1 MKWLDDDYI
10 MDTWNKKYRNVVQV
24 DSETVNS
31 ETLQQW
37 FNRVCNGDEELIKR
51 MEDMKFLFG
60 GRILANRGLVT
71 KDHKVTLSN
80 CYVLPPVEDNIE
92 SIFGTAKDLATI
104 FSRGGGVGIDI
115 SKLRYKGAP
124 VRNSAETTT
133 GAVSFMQLYDIT
145 TAIIGQKGRR
155 GALII
160 SMDADHPDI
169 EDFIDI
175 KKDLNL
181 ITNANISVKVSDRF
195 MRYAV
200 EHPGESYTILC
211 KLIDEETRETWHTH
225 SICVTPSKILEHLAE
240 NNWKMAE
247 PGVLFWDRM
256 KNYNF
261 IENNPHINITGVN
274 PCVTGDTLILTD
286 EGYVPIIDRV
296 GLPTNVWNGHEYSI
310 VIPKRTGKN
319 QDILRVTLS
328 DGSML
333 NVTPYHKFILRE
345 SSRVVGRVEAKD
357 LEIGSK
363 IEKCEYPVIEGY
375 DTPTLDMYTQG
386 FFSGDGYIS
395 KAEGRNDRQLIKL
408 YDVKNKLIPRLD
420 ATLYGELKEDKNI
433 VRLNQ
438 KYEDKTFV
446 PPTNYTKE
454 ARLEWLAG
462 LIDSD
467 GSYEE
472 NSGIQITSINK
483 DFLLQVKLMLNT
495 LGVHSS
501 VTLCKEACTKEMP
514 GGTYDCKECY
524 RLLIS
529 KYYVYQLYH
538 LGLTLY
544 RVKIEDKEPNRN
556 AGRYV
561 QVIDVTKVGKADE
574 VFCFNEHKN
583 HSGIFNGVY
592 TANCGELPLP
602 DYGSC
607 NLGNIN
613 LSAYVKNPF
622 TDMAEFDFVALT
634 HDVPIYVKALN
645 DVLIEGKEYHPLR
658 KQRDA
663 IRDYRQIGLGVTG
676 LADMLIKM
684 RILYGSKEACQLVSG
699 IYRVIINQSVI
710 ASVDYAVGNDCLSY
724 KGFNVEDFCNCTFA
738 QKVLDKETKDYVKAK
753 GKVYNSQFLTIPP
766 TGSVSIVLGNCSSG
780 VEPNFDWRY
789 NRKIETIYDE
799 PRKVLVTAGIVK
811 EYAEYL
817 DMSVDKVLEVG
828 LPDYFVTATKGVT
841 YMQRV
846 AMQSACQDYIDGAIS
861 GTVNLP
867 NDATVE
873 DIVDLY
879 KEAWLQGLKGITV
892 YRVGS
897 EREGILT
904 KIEEKPVT
912 LKEDDIR
919 PITVPLQRGEKKAIA
934 PDTIYYKE
942 EVKIGCGELNLFIG
956 YSPSEKA
963 LQDFWVKRK
972 GNGGCERNIESTVIS
987 MSLLQRVGGSFE
999 MLEESFK
1006 GIGSCNSFVHARS
1019 KGAKLSKGSNC
1030 GQAIFNTLYDFVK
1043 RMEKQNAEIDDRHVL
1058 KHAFAEG
1065 DPSLPTIFGTPC
1077 PSCGKP
1083 LHRQGGCYTCDE
1095 CGYNRCD

>member
-10 MDTWNKKYRNVVQV
+10 KDTWNKKYRNVVQK
-24 DSETVNS
+24 DENTVNS
-31 ETLQQW
+31 ETLHNW
-37 FNRVCNGDEELIKR
+37 FKRVCNGNKELIQR

-160 SMDADHPDI
+160 AMDAEHPDV

-195 MRYAV
+195 MRYAI
-200 EHPGESYTILC
+200 EKPGESYTMIC
-211 KLIDEETRETWHTH
+211 KLIDEETRKTWHEHVTT
-225 SICVTPSKILEHLAE
+225 VTPSKILEHIAE

-261 IENNPHINITGVN
+261 IENNPYIDITGVN
-274 PCVTGDTLILTD
+274 P
-286 EGYVPIIDRV
+286 
-296 GLPTNVWNGHEYSI
+296 
-310 VIPKRTGKN
+310 
-319 QDILRVTLS
+319 
-328 DGSML
+328 
-333 NVTPYHKFILRE
+333 
-345 SSRVVGRVEAKD
+345 
-357 LEIGSK
+357 
-363 IEKCEYPVIEGY
+363 
-375 DTPTLDMYTQG
+375 
-386 FFSGDGYIS
+386 
-395 KAEGRNDRQLIKL
+395 
-408 YDVKNKLIPRLD
+408 
-420 ATLYGELKEDKNI
+420 
-433 VRLNQ
+433 
-438 KYEDKTFV
+438 
-446 PPTNYTKE
+446 
-454 ARLEWLAG
+454 
-462 LIDSD
+462 
-467 GSYEE
+467 
-472 NSGIQITSINK
+472 
-483 DFLLQVKLMLNT
+483 
-495 LGVHSS
+495 
-501 VTLCKEACTKEMP
+501 
-514 GGTYDCKECY
+514 
-524 RLLIS
+524 
-529 KYYVYQLYH
+529 
-538 LGLTLY
+538 
-544 RVKIEDKEPNRN
+544 
-556 AGRYV
+556 
-561 QVIDVTKVGKADE
+561 
-574 VFCFNEHKN
+574 
-583 HSGIFNGVY
+583 
-592 TANCGELPLP
+592 CGELPLP

-613 LSAYVKNPF
+613 LSAYVREPF
-622 TDMAEFDFVALT
+622 EEKAWFDFTALT
-634 HDVPIYVKALN
+634 HDVPIYVNALN

-684 RILYGSKEACQLVSG
+684 RIMYGSKEACQLVSE

-710 ASVDYAVGNDCLSY
+710 ASVDYAVDNDCLSY

-766 TGSVSIVLGNCSSG
+766 TGSVSIILGNCSSG

-789 NRKIETIYDE
+789 NRKIETIYEE

-817 DMSVDKVLEVG
+817 GMSVDKVLEVG

-873 DIVDLY
+873 DIVNLY

-904 KIEEKPVT
+904 EITPVT
-912 LKEDDIR
+912 SEETKLEIPRGKKLEQLE
-919 PITVPLQRGEKKAIA
+919 LQRGEKKAIA

-1043 RMEKQNAEIDDRHVL
+1043 RMEKNEGRYVLNAE
-1058 KHAFAEG
+1058 G
-1065 DPSLPTIFGTPC
+1065 NPNLPVVINNPC

-1095 CGYNRCD
+1095 CGFSKCD

>member
-10 MDTWNKKYRNVVQV
+10 MDTWNKKYRNVVQK
-24 DSETVNS
+24 DENTVNS
-31 ETLQQW
+31 ETLHNW
-37 FNRVCNGDEELIKR
+37 FKRVCNGNKELIKR

-80 CYVLPPVEDNIE
+80 CYVLPPVEDNID

-160 SMDADHPDI
+160 AMDAEHPDV
-169 EDFIDI
+169 EDFINI

-200 EHPGESYTILC
+200 ENPGESYTMMC
-211 KLIDEETRETWHTH
+211 KLIDEETGETWHTH
-225 SICVTPSKILEHLAE
+225 RISVTPSKILEHIAE

-261 IENNPHINITGVN
+261 IENNPYINITGVN
-274 PCVTGDTLILTD
+274 P
-286 EGYVPIIDRV
+286 
-296 GLPTNVWNGHEYSI
+296 
-310 VIPKRTGKN
+310 
-319 QDILRVTLS
+319 
-328 DGSML
+328 
-333 NVTPYHKFILRE
+333 
-345 SSRVVGRVEAKD
+345 
-357 LEIGSK
+357 
-363 IEKCEYPVIEGY
+363 
-375 DTPTLDMYTQG
+375 
-386 FFSGDGYIS
+386 
-395 KAEGRNDRQLIKL
+395 
-408 YDVKNKLIPRLD
+408 
-420 ATLYGELKEDKNI
+420 
-433 VRLNQ
+433 
-438 KYEDKTFV
+438 
-446 PPTNYTKE
+446 
-454 ARLEWLAG
+454 
-462 LIDSD
+462 
-467 GSYEE
+467 
-472 NSGIQITSINK
+472 
-483 DFLLQVKLMLNT
+483 
-495 LGVHSS
+495 
-501 VTLCKEACTKEMP
+501 
-514 GGTYDCKECY
+514 
-524 RLLIS
+524 
-529 KYYVYQLYH
+529 
-538 LGLTLY
+538 
-544 RVKIEDKEPNRN
+544 
-556 AGRYV
+556 
-561 QVIDVTKVGKADE
+561 
-574 VFCFNEHKN
+574 
-583 HSGIFNGVY
+583 
-592 TANCGELPLP
+592 CGELPLP

-613 LSAYVKNPF
+613 LSAYVREPF
-622 TDMAEFDFVALT
+622 EEKAWFDFTALT

-645 DVLIEGKEYHPLR
+645 DVLIEGKEYHPLHE
-658 KQRDA
+658 QRDA
-663 IRDYRQIGLGVTG
+663 IRYYRQIGLGITG

-684 RILYGSKEACQLVSG
+684 GIMYGSKEACQLVSE

-710 ASVDYAVGNDCLSY
+710 ASVDYAVDNDYSSY
-724 KGFNVEDFCNCTFA
+724 LGFNVENFCNCTFA
-738 QKVLDKETKDYVKAK
+738 QKVLDRETKEYVKAK

-766 TGSVSIVLGNCSSG
+766 TGSVSIILGNCSSG
-780 VEPNFDWRY
+780 VEPNFAWQY

-799 PRKVLVTAGIVK
+799 PRKVLVTAGIIK
-811 EYAEYL
+811 EYL
-817 DMSVDKVLEVG
+817 DYVKGKLDVDMTVEELLKTD
-828 LPDYFVTATKGVT
+828 LPPYFVTATNGVT

-873 DIVDLY
+873 DIANLY

-904 KIEEKPVT
+904 EVTPVT
-912 LKEDDIR
+912 TSEETKVEIPRGKKLEQLE
-919 PITVPLQRGEKKAIA
+919 LQRGEKKAIA

-1043 RMEKQNAEIDDRHVL
+1043 RMEKNEGRYVLNAE
-1058 KHAFAEG
+1058 G
-1065 DPSLPTIFGTPC
+1065 NPNLPVVINNPC

-1095 CGYNRCD
+1095 CGYNKCD